1 MGNII
6 LISAVMALITSQMAK
21 AFVGI
26 ARYGRTDFLRTP
38 WRLIWAGGM
47 PSSHSAFTV
56 APLTV
61 VGIKEGLGSPLF
73 GLGFL
78 ITCIAIYDRG
88 RMFHIYSNFQKR
100 FPDLKKEVEKDPKLK
115 DLIGHSALEITFGI
129 VIGFVSGLLAY
140 FFTPSI

>member
-1 MGNII
+1 MVNII
-6 LISAVMALITSQMAK
+6 LISAIMALITSQTAK

-26 ARYGRTDFLRTP
+26 ARYGRSDLLRTP

-61 VGIKEGLGSPLF
+61 VGLKEGLGSPLF

-88 RMFHIYSNFQKR
+88 RMFHIYSHFQKR
-100 FPDLKKEVEKDPKLK
+100 FPYLKNEVENDPQLK
-115 DLIGHSALEITFGI
+115 DLVGHSALEIIIGI
-129 VIGFVSGLLAY
+129 MIGFVSGLSAY
-140 FFTPSI
+140 FFITSI

>member
-1 MGNII
+1 MINLI
-6 LISAVMALITSQMAK
+6 LISALLALITSQTAK

-26 ARYGRTDFLRTP
+26 ARYGRSDLLRTP
-38 WRLIWAGGM
+38 WRLLWAGGM

-61 VGIKEGLGSPLF
+61 VGFKEGLGSPLF

-100 FPDLKKEVEKDPKLK
+100 FPHLKHEVENDPQLK
-115 DLIGHSALEITFGI
+115 DLVGHSTLEIKIGI
-129 VIGFVSGLLAY
+129 IIGFVSGVLTY
-140 FFTPSI
+140 FFTSLI

>member
-1 MGNII
+1 MVNLI
-6 LISAVMALITSQMAK
+6 LISAVMALITSQVAK
-21 AFVGI
+21 TFVGI
-26 ARYGRTDFLRTP
+26 ARYGRSDLLRTP

-61 VGIKEGLGSPLF
+61 IGLKEGLGDPLF

-100 FPDLKKEVEKDPKLK
+100 FPFLQNEVENDPQLK
-115 DLIGHSALEITFGI
+115 DLVGHSPFEIIIGI
-129 VIGFVSGLLAY
+129 MIGIVSGLLAY
-140 FFTPSI
+140 FLITSI